1 MNSGDGWTWHWLPS
15 VPAVRF
21 ADNPAG
27 NRMGWRAGLC
37 EGSKRGFVLF
47 AAPMGGLPEGMPR
60 RFRKQ
65 WMVPVDFE

>member
-1 MNSGDGWTWHWLPS
+1 
-15 VPAVRF
+15 
-21 ADNPAG
+21 
-27 NRMGWRAGLC
+27 MGWRAGLC

-47 AAPMGGLPEGMPR
+47 AAPMAGLPEGMQR